1 MTDEQ
6 KLKCGEILRHYGEAH
21 QQEKS
26 IEEMAELISA
36 IKHGDRENYIEELA
50 DCMVMNEQLFQALSF
65 EEQQR
70 CFVTIHDKISR
81 QLKRIKED
89 KTNGNVRE

>member
-6 KLKCGEILRHYGEAH
+6 KLNCGEILRYYGEEH

-36 IKHGDRENYIEELA
+36 IKHKDRENYIEELA

-65 EEQQR
+65 EEQQK
-70 CFVTIHDKISR
+70 CIVVVHDKIER
-81 QLKRIKED
+81 QLRRIKE
-89 KTNGNVRE
+89 EQE

>member
-6 KLKCGEILRHYGEAH
+6 KLQCGEILRYYGEEH

-50 DCMVMNEQLFQALSF
+50 DVQVMIEQLVQALSF
-65 EEQQR
+65 EEQQE
-70 CFVTIHDKISR
+70 CIVVVHEKIAR
-81 QLKRIKED
+81 QLRRIKE
-89 KTNGNVRE
+89 EQE

>member
-6 KLKCGEILRHYGEAH
+6 KLSCGEILRYYGEEH

-36 IKHGDRENYIEELA
+36 IKHKDRTNYIEELA
-50 DCMVMNEQLFQALSF
+50 DCIVMNEQLFQALSF
-65 EEQQR
+65 EEQQA
-70 CFVTIHDKISR
+70 CIVTIHEKISR
-81 QLKRIKED
+81 QLQRIKEAN
-89 KTNGNVRE
+89 NGR